1 MAPFETSSIV
11 SNLTPSKR
19 RNAPRGGKPKIS
31 IAGLLDIKDGT
42 EAVLSPPRALMEIPL
57 LCDERLAAQVQIA
70 GKNQDGKEKH
80 PDDGV
85 VCGT

>member
-1 MAPFETSSIV
+1 
-11 SNLTPSKR
+11 
-19 RNAPRGGKPKIS
+19 
-31 IAGLLDIKDGT
+31 LLDIKDGT